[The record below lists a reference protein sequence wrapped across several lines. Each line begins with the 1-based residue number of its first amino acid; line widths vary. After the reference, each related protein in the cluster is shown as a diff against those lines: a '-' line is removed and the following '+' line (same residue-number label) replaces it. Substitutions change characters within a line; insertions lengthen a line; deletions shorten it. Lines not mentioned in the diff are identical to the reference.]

1 MIWPI
6 GYAKSATD
14 VDCPEE
20 TLNWHVLTTGYRAR
34 WMDTYDEF
42 AFGIRCCKFL
52 DLVYEIPEKVLI
64 LLIAFGIPDFVITW
78 SLHRSHLNKG
88 CTHPVTICSKIG
100 KMSSVVL
107 GYCVSLLVH
116 PSRAQ
121 TSEIL

>member
-88 CTHPVTICSKIG
+88 CIHPVTMLQNRKNVQCSIG
-100 KMSSVVL
+100 ILCVTFSTSIPSSDK
-107 GYCVSLLVH
+107 
-116 PSRAQ
+116 
-121 TSEIL
+121 